1 MINNIEDL
9 SEAFDI
15 LLTKYRKVLNSDTI
29 LDTRYYDQMSYDYD
43 GFYSS
48 FYESYDEG
56 DEHECNE
63 LYESLKIQVKHAEA
77 LRKAIEAYNTR
88 FC

>member
-1 MINNIEDL
+1 
-9 SEAFDI
+9 
-15 LLTKYRKVLNSDTI
+15 
-29 LDTRYYDQMSYDYD
+29 MSYDYD

-77 LRKAIEAYNTR
+77 LRKAIEAYKTR